1 MSKIVYT
8 HDTGVSI
15 EVGRVVQQVRTGK
28 TVLGPFE
35 PFDVEETMHAI
46 GAHVRQTEQVS
57 LLQAAMD
64 WQRINSDESPLED
77 QDGKSVREKKWVC
90 SKWVGRDT
98 PCGCPRAGAR
108 PTPTTHFEC
117 THLH

>member
-15 EVGRVVQQVRTGK
+15 EVGRVIQQVRIGK

-35 PFDVEETMHAI
+35 PFDVEETMRAI

-64 WQRINSDESPLED
+64 WERINSDVSPLED
-77 QDGKSVREKKWVC
+77 RDGKSVREKKYRW
-90 SKWVGRDT
+90 KWATGEDESRD
-98 PCGCPRAGAR
+98 A
-108 PTPTTHFEC
+108 
-117 THLH
+117 